1 MMMLSPF
8 DMVDQQ
14 RQLQTRM
21 LLQQQLQNRN
31 LLQQQAQQQQSLQQQ
46 VRTKFSKG
54 CLNRLKLKVT
64 EFITLTH

>member
-46 VRTKFSKG
+46 VSFLLFLKYRFVKNNLK
-54 CLNRLKLKVT
+54 CLR
-64 EFITLTH
+64 